1 MKTSGGLFRAITYNI
16 KKGYH
21 NSTKKAEEQ
30 MTVRRQVLF
39 CLILTVLIF
48 VPVRSQAGG
57 PSADDTKQNAAA
69 EPFTVASEVV
79 TPVPVDE
86 TGGGEVTEGKE
97 IADPLQPWNR
107 AMYTFNDRFYFWL
120 LKPVSQGYGKVV
132 PEWGR
137 VRVRN
142 FFHNITMPVRF
153 VNCVLQLKFHS
164 AAKEVGRFV
173 VNSTGGIGGL
183 FDVLKDNPNAQ
194 GSNEDLGQ
202 TFGSYGIG
210 SGFYIVWPILGP
222 SSLRD
227 TVGLVGDGFL
237 NPENYVTPYWWNA
250 VGVQAYE
257 TVNYTSLHIGDY
269 EDLKESAL
277 DPYISLRNAYY
288 QHRES
293 EIKK

>member
-1 MKTSGGLFRAITYNI
+1 MISG
-16 KKGYH
+16 
-21 NSTKKAEEQ
+21 
-30 MTVRRQVLF
+30 RRVVI
-39 CLILTVLIF
+39 CLILALFIYI
-48 VPVRSQAGG
+48 PVRSYA
-57 PSADDTKQNAAA
+57 ADTFPDNTKQNAAA

-86 TGGGEVTEGKE
+86 TGGGEVTEEKE

-237 NPENYVTPYWWNA
+237 NPESYVTPYLWNA

>member
-1 MKTSGGLFRAITYNI
+1 MISG
-16 KKGYH
+16 
-21 NSTKKAEEQ
+21 
-30 MTVRRQVLF
+30 RRVVI
-39 CLILTVLIF
+39 CLILALFIYI
-48 VPVRSQAGG
+48 PVRSYAGDTPPG
-57 PSADDTKQNAAA
+57 DTKQEALIVTG
-69 EPFTVASEVV
+69 PASGDVEA
-79 TPVPVDE
+79 PADE
-86 TGGGEVTEGKE
+86 TGEEEFTEEKE
-97 IADPLQPWNR
+97 IADPLEPWNR
-107 AMYTFNDRFYFWL
+107 AMYTFNDRFYFWV

-142 FFHNITMPVRF
+142 FFQNITMPIRF
-153 VNCVLQLKFHS
+153 VNCILQLKFHS

-183 FDVLKDNPNAQ
+183 FDVLKDNPNAR

-210 SGFYIVWPILGP
+210 NGFYIVWPILGP
-222 SSLRD
+222 SSARD
-227 TVGLVGDGFL
+227 TVGMVGDGFL
-237 NPENYVTPYWWNA
+237 DPENYVTPFWSA
-250 VGVQAYE
+250 VGVHAYDE
-257 TVNYTSLHIGDY
+257 VNGTSLHIGDY

-277 DPYISLRNAYY
+277 DPYVALRNAYY

>member
-1 MKTSGGLFRAITYNI
+1 MAI
-16 KKGYH
+16 
-21 NSTKKAEEQ
+21 
-30 MTVRRQVLF
+30 RRQVLF

-57 PSADDTKQNAAA
+57 QSADDAKGNAAA
-69 EPFTVASEVV
+69 ERVVVASEVV
-79 TPVPVDE
+79 TPVPVDKIGE
-86 TGGGEVTEGKE
+86 GEVAEEKE

-142 FFHNITMPVRF
+142 FFHNITTPIRF
-153 VNCVLQLKFHS
+153 ANCILQLKFHS

-237 NPENYVTPYWWNA
+237 NPENYVTPFWWDA
-250 VGVQAYE
+250 VGIHAYE

-277 DPYISLRNAYY
+277 DPYVSLRNAYY